1 MKWRTGARSQQAA
14 ILVAVALLAGCHRG
28 GGEEEQS
35 PVATVDVAPVTLAK
49 IQDAV
54 RADGVVYARQQAAII
69 PKITAPVARRLVE
82 RGTRVRA
89 GQLLLELENKDLAGA
104 ALKGQASYE
113 AAQATYETTSRATV
127 PEEQQKAQLDVN
139 ATKAELDGAQK
150 TYESRQELLKQGAI
164 AEKDVNDAR
173 TAFSQAQTSYE
184 TALKHLQDLQSFAQD
199 QALKAAAAQRDTAKG
214 DAQSAEAQL
223 SYSRI
228 TSPIDGVVTDIP
240 YYPGETPQSGA
251 PVVTVMDTS
260 QVIAKAH
267 VSQLDATRLKV
278 GDDAN
283 LIGPDNVPVP
293 GKVTVV
299 SPALDAANTTVEI
312 WVQAA
317 NGQGQLRPGMSV
329 RVEMI
334 AKTVPNA
341 LVIPTA
347 AIVTSPSGGT
357 YTIVVNNDDT
367 PHIRKVSVGVR
378 NNGQAEVTDGLSSGE
393 RVATTGAFELF
404 KMDPDD
410 LKKVKVQIAPAKE
423 EEEPEES

>member
-1 MKWRTGARSQQAA
+1 MYKRVVML
-14 ILVAVALLAGCHRG
+14 LVASTLLAGCHRAAQ
-28 GGEEEQS
+28 EEAS
-35 PVATVDVAPVTLAK
+35 PVVTVDVAPVTLAK
-49 IQDAV
+49 ISDAI
-54 RADGVVYARQQAAII
+54 RADGVLYARQQAAII
-69 PKITAPVARRLVE
+69 PKIAAPVAKRLVE
-82 RGTRVRA
+82 RGQRVRA
-89 GQLLLELENKDLAGA
+89 GQLLLELENRDLAGA

-139 ATKAELDGAQK
+139 SAKAELDAAQK
-150 TYESRQELLKQGAI
+150 VYDSRVDLLKQGAVS
-164 AEKDVNDAR
+164 EKDVNDAR
-173 TAFSQAQTSYE
+173 VALSQAQTAYQVAQKRLE
-184 TALKHLQDLQSFAQD
+184 DLQGFAREQE
-199 QALKAAAAQRDTAKG
+199 LKAAAATRDTAKG

-251 PVVTVMDTS
+251 AVVTVMDTS

-278 GDDAN
+278 GDEAN

-347 AIVTSPSGGT
+347 GIVTSPSGGT
-357 YTIVVNNDDT
+357 YTIVVNNDNT
-367 PHIRKVSVGVR
+367 PHVRKVSVGVR
-378 NNGQAEVTDGLSSGE
+378 NNGQAEITDGLSSGE

-404 KMDPDD
+404 KMDPDE

>member
-1 MKWRTGARSQQAA
+1 MKRMHARRAVM
-14 ILVAVALLAGCHRG
+14 LVAAVTMLAACHKAA
-28 GGEEEQS
+28 EEEAS
-35 PVATVDVAPVTLAK
+35 PVVTVDVAPVTLAK
-49 IQDAV
+49 IQDAI
-54 RADGVVYARQQAAII
+54 RADGVLYPKQQAAII
-69 PKITAPVARRLVE
+69 PKITAPVAKRLVE
-82 RGTRVRA
+82 RGQRVRA
-89 GQLLLELENKDLAGA
+89 GQLLIELENRDLAGA

-139 ATKAELDGAQK
+139 AAKAELDAAQK
-150 TYESRQELLKQGAI
+150 VYDSRVDLLKQGAVS
-164 AEKDVNDAR
+164 EKDVNDAR
-173 TAFSQAQTSYE
+173 VALSQAQTSYQ
-184 TALKHLQDLQSFAQD
+184 TAQKHLDNLQSFARD
-199 QALKAAAAQRDTAKG
+199 QALKAAAATRDTAKG
-214 DAQSAEAQL
+214 DADTANAQL

-240 YYPGETPQSGA
+240 YYPGETPMSGA

-267 VSQLDATRLKV
+267 VTTLDATRLKV

-299 SPALDAANTTVEI
+299 SPALDATSTTVEI

-357 YTIVVNNDDT
+357 YTIVVDMENA

>member
-1 MKWRTGARSQQAA
+1 MKRMHVRHAA
-14 ILVAVALLAGCHRG
+14 VLVASVTMLAACHK
-28 GGEEEQS
+28 GEEVEQS
-35 PVATVDVAPVTLAK
+35 PVVTVDVAPVTLSK
-49 IQDAV
+49 ISDAI
-54 RADGVVYARQQAAII
+54 RADGVLYARQQAAII

-82 RGTRVRA
+82 RGQRVKA

-139 ATKAELDGAQK
+139 SAKAELDAAQK
-150 TYESRQELLKQGAI
+150 VYDSRVDLLKQGAV

-173 TAFSQAQTSYE
+173 VALSQAQTSYQ
-184 TALKHLQDLQSFAQD
+184 TAQKRLEDLQGFARD
-199 QALKAAAAQRDTAKG
+199 QALKAAAATRDTAKG
-214 DAQSAEAQL
+214 DADTANAQL

-240 YYPGETPQSGA
+240 YYPGETPQSGTA
-251 PVVTVMDTS
+251 VVTVMDTS
-260 QVIAKAH
+260 AVIAKAH
-267 VSQLDATRLKV
+267 VTQLEATRLKV

-299 SPALDAANTTVEI
+299 SPALDATNTTVEV

-317 NGQGQLRPGMSV
+317 NGQGQLRPGMSI

-334 AKTVPNA
+334 ARTVPNA

-347 AIVTSPSGGT
+347 GIVTSPSGAT
-357 YTIVVNNDDT
+357 YTIVINNDNT
-367 PHIRKVSVGVR
+367 PHVRKVSVGVR
-378 NNGQAEVTDGLSSGE
+378 NNGQAEITDGLSSGE

-404 KMDPDD
+404 KMDPED
-410 LKKVKVQIAPAKE
+410 LQKVKVQIAPAKE